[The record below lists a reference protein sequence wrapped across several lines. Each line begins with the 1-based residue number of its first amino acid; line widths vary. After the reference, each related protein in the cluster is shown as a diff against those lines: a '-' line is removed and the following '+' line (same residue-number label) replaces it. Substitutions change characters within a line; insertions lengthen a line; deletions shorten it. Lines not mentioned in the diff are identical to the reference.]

1 MDSSK
6 AVKIVEEYFDELRKI
21 RLSGGST
28 DERSNYVP
36 LIEFINAIGSTVRPK
51 IFCVGELADPGVG
64 HPEIGLYTTNQIQQG
79 IPRDGQKPERG
90 IIEIKS
96 VRENVETISVSDQMS
111 LYQHQY
117 KLVLI
122 TNFREFRSI
131 ASDSNNSSVRVDS
144 ETFVLADNEE
154 EFDTL
159 LKQPRKFAQRVGL
172 SLFEYITRVICQK
185 SVLANPKDVAWLLAS
200 YARDG
205 LARVE
210 MADDSPMLET
220 VRNALEESLGLRFDE
235 EKGKRF
241 FLSTF
246 IQTLFYGLFSAWVL
260 WARMGVE
267 RDEEPLFSGG
277 NKADNF
283 NWRESARYLRT
294 PVLSALFQQLSG
306 PGGFQ
311 PYGLAEVMDWTVVA
325 LDRVDKASFFSKFS
339 EGDAVQYF
347 YEPFLAAFDPK
358 LRKELGVWYTPPE
371 VVKYMVARVDKA
383 LKEDLNV
390 EDGLAGENV
399 YVLDPCCGTGTYI
412 TEVLHRIE
420 VNLRKRDPSAL
431 VTDKVKR
438 AATERIFGFEIM
450 PAPLVVAYLQ
460 IGLMMQAFGAPFG
473 DDENG
478 RIQVFL
484 TNALTGWEKTKSK
497 SLAIPELEEERDKA
511 EHIKLEVPILVILG
525 NPPYFGFAGV
535 AVEEEQQ
542 LLEVYRKG
550 NRVKTSKIRGL
561 QDLYIRFFRMAER
574 RITEKTGQGIVCFIS
589 NYSWL
594 DHKSFAVMRER
605 LLDSFNVIR
614 IDCLNGGTR
623 TGGKTPDGEQDESIF
638 ATDTSPGITLG
649 TAITTLIRSPDYSPG
664 NTVEFRNLWGQE
676 KRSELMRTAE
686 MKPELMYKRFKPDL
700 SLGLPF
706 VSTSLSKKWFDWPSL
721 PDIFPVYFSGV
732 QTGRDSFLTD
742 IAKSKLRIRI
752 TDYFDDEIS
761 NEELKNKYSSA
772 MKYIDNQKGFFA
784 VRQNLIARGG
794 PDNKGFIRCTYH
806 PFDARWLYWEGD
818 SKLLNR
824 SRPGYKPH
832 IFEGNLWLSSAS
844 HLRKN
849 SALPQAS
856 VTQHMASI
864 HLIEF
869 GTAMYPLWLDDSG
882 IYNNDSEFSVRP
894 NLSAQAQIYLE
905 NISARVEDLF
915 YFTIFT
921 LHSPEYLESNKDALR
936 LDWPR
941 LPLPGWP
948 DGKLKGNVEIFQES
962 VSKGRELAN
971 LLDSEKGVSGV
982 TKGKLRPEIKS
993 IAVASTKSGKNMKS
1007 QDFTVNIGW
1016 GRQGPKGIVPGKGFA
1031 IERDYTA
1038 NELKIVPQKL
1048 LHVLGESTFDIYLN
1062 DNAFWKNV
1070 PAAVWN
1076 YNIGGYQVLKKW
1088 LSYRELQIL
1097 NRKLSIDEVQYFTDT
1112 ARRIAAILIAVNK

>member
-6 AVKIVEEYFDELRKI
+6 AVKIVEEYFDGLRKI
-21 RLSGGST
+21 RLTGGST
-28 DERSNYVP
+28 DERSNYEP
-36 LIEFINAIGSTVRPK
+36 LIKFINAIGSTMRPK
-51 IFCVGELADPGVG
+51 VFCVGELADQGAG
-64 HPEIGLYTTNQIQQG
+64 HPDIGLYTTSQIQQG
-79 IPRDGQKPERG
+79 KPREGQIPERG
-90 IIEIKS
+90 IVEVKS
-96 VRENVETISVSDQMS
+96 TKEDMETISASDQIN
-111 LYQHQY
+111 LYWSHY

-122 TNFREFRSI
+122 TNFREFRLITSE
-131 ASDSNNSSVRVDS
+131 SNNSSKRVDS
-144 ETFVLADNEE
+144 ETFLLADNEE

-159 LKQPRKFAQRVGL
+159 LKQPRKFARRVGL
-172 SLFEYITRVICQK
+172 PLFEYITRVICQQ
-185 SVLANPKDVAWLLAS
+185 SVLADPKDIAWLLAS

-210 MADDSPMLET
+210 MADDSSMLET

-241 FLSTF
+241 FHSTF

-260 WARMGVE
+260 WAQASVKK
-267 RDEEPLFSGG
+267 DEGLLFSGG
-277 NKADNF
+277 YRTDNF
-283 NWRESARYLRT
+283 RWRESAYHLRT

-306 PGGFQ
+306 PSRLQ
-311 PYGLAEVMDWTVVA
+311 PYGLIEVMDWTAAA

-358 LRKELGVWYTPPE
+358 LRKEFGVWYTPPE
-371 VVKYMVARVDKA
+371 VVQYMVARVDKA

-399 YVLDPCCGTGTYI
+399 YILDPCCGTGAYI
-412 TEVLHRIE
+412 SEVLRRIKA
-420 VNLRKRDPSAL
+420 NLCKRDPSAL
-431 VTDKVKR
+431 VAAKVKQ
-438 AATERIFGFEIM
+438 AATQRVFGFEIM
-450 PAPLVVAYLQ
+450 PAPFVVAHLQ
-460 IGLMMQAFGAPFG
+460 IGLTMQDLDAPLG
-473 DDENG
+473 HDETS

-484 TNALTGWEKTKSK
+484 TNALTGWEKTETK
-497 SLAIPELEEERDKA
+497 SLAIRELEVERDKA

-525 NPPYFGFAGV
+525 NPPYDGFAGV

-605 LLDSFNVIR
+605 FLDSFNIIR

-638 ATDTSPGITLG
+638 TTDTSPGITLG
-649 TAITTLIRSPDYSPG
+649 TAITTLIRAPDYSPS
-664 NTVEFRNLWGQE
+664 NTVEFRNLWGLG
-676 KRSELMRTAE
+676 KRAELMRTAE
-686 MKPELMYKRFKPDL
+686 LKPGSMYKSFKPDL

-721 PDIFPVYFSGV
+721 PDIFEVYFSGV
-732 QTGRDSFLTD
+732 QTGRDPFLTD
-742 IAKSKLRIRI
+742 IDENKLKTRI
-752 TDYFDDEIS
+752 TDYFDNGIS
-761 NEELKNKYSSA
+761 NEDLKNKYSSA
-772 MKYIDNQKGFFA
+772 MKTIANQEGFFS
-784 VRQNLIARGG
+784 VRHNLIVRGG
-794 PDNKGFIRCTYH
+794 PNNEGFIRCTYH
-806 PFDARWLYWEGD
+806 PFDTRWLYWEGD

-832 IFEGNLWLSSAS
+832 VFEGNLWLSSSS

-849 SALPQAS
+849 SAQPQAS
-856 VTQHMASI
+856 VTQYMASI

-869 GTAMYPLWLDDSG
+869 GTAMFPLWLDDNG
-882 IYNNDSEFSVRP
+882 ICSNDGEFNVRP
-894 NLSAQAQIYLE
+894 NLSAQAQNYLKK
-905 NISARVEDLF
+905 IHARVEDLF
-915 YFTIFT
+915 YFAIFT

-948 DGKLKGNVEIFQES
+948 DGKLKGTVEIFQES

-1088 LSYRELQIL
+1088 LSYREFQIL